1 MEVYM
6 LQVSTTNAGTSR
18 RQFLF
23 NGISSFV
30 GILAAVPVSL
40 AFFSLSQP
48 AFAQSQHQTSD
59 KDNYALYAQ
68 AYSQGFAAHADE
80 VAPTPAAQPKNVSYD
95 NTCHEDS
102 YGGSGEGSSSGQYTT
117 MNAQASSK
125 YMSAAEWKT
134 AVTNSYNNYAT
145 NTVNNTK
152 NVNSNNVT
160 NSNNSSTSSV
170 AVHDSKGVV
179 VSSNTT
185 VNGDIKSDTH
195 VTYDD
200 SNNETTTNDS
210 YNTDSNNTVTQ
221 TSNSHNQTT
230 TTTTNTTTN
239 TSTIDDS
246 FNNPVTT
253 TINTTVEADDHHG
266 PKPHDDEHHYQS

>member
-1 MEVYM
+1 M
-6 LQVSTTNAGTSR
+6 LQVSSAHAGNSR

-30 GILAAVPVSL
+30 GILAAVPISL

-48 AFAQSQHQTSD
+48 AFAQTQQHTSD

-68 AYSQGFAAHADE
+68 AYSQGFEAYADKQ
-80 VAPTPAAQPKNVSYD
+80 APAQTTQPKHVSYED
-95 NTCHEDS
+95 SCHED
-102 YGGSGEGSSSGQYTT
+102 YDNGGGEGSWSGQQTT
-117 MNAQASSK
+117 MNAHASSK
-125 YMSAAEWKT
+125 YMSASEWKT
-134 AVTNSYNNYAT
+134 AVTNSYNTYAT

-160 NSNNSSTSSV
+160 NSNNSSTSTV
-170 AVHDSKGVV
+170 AVTDSKGVV
-179 VSSNTT
+179 ISSNST
-185 VNGDIKSDTH
+185 VNGEVKSDTH
-195 VTYDD
+195 VTFDD
-200 SNNETTTNDS
+200 SNNETTNHDS

-230 TTTTNTTTN
+230 NTTTN
-239 TSTIDDS
+239 TSTNTSTIEDS

-253 TINTTVEADDHHG
+253 TINTTIEADDHSG
-266 PKPHDDEHHYQS
+266 PKPHDEGHYQS

>member
-1 MEVYM
+1 M
-6 LQVSTTNAGTSR
+6 LQVSSANAGSSR

-30 GILAAVPVSL
+30 GILAAIPVSL

-48 AFAQSQHQTSD
+48 AFAQTQQHASD

-68 AYSQGFAAHADE
+68 AYSQGFSARGDE
-80 VAPTPAAQPKNVSYD
+80 IAPAPAAQQKHMSNDDTCYEDYD
-95 NTCHEDS
+95 KENSHGPS
-102 YGGSGEGSSSGQYTT
+102 ASHQTT

-125 YMSAAEWKT
+125 YMSASEWKA
-134 AVTNSYNNYAT
+134 AVTNSYNSYAT

-185 VNGDIKSDTH
+185 VNGDVKSDTH